1 MLTKVKICGMTDA
14 ATIQTAINHKVDY
27 LGFVFYQ
34 KSPRNL
40 TPKQATL
47 LTKNIPSHI
56 NKVAVIVNETDQF
69 IEYIKNDFDT
79 FQLHGDEDLNR
90 VKELKKKYNKKIIKA
105 IKVTDENSA
114 KKFQQFEDEVDMFL
128 FDSPAMEKSAKFNWQ
143 ILQNLKITKPYLIAG
158 SININNVDEIL
169 KFNPTGIDISSG
181 LEDSRGVKSEKKII
195 ELLNKVKN
203 GKN

>member
-1 MLTKVKICGMTDA
+1 MQTKVKICGMTDA

-47 LTKNIPSHI
+47 LIKNIPSHI
-56 NKVAVIVNETDQF
+56 NKVAVLVNETDQF

-90 VKELKKKYNKKIIKA
+90 IKELKKKYNKKIIKA

-114 KKFQQFEDEVDMFL
+114 KKFQQFEDQVDMFL

-158 SININNVDEIL
+158 SININNVDEVL
-169 KFNPTGIDISSG
+169 KYNPYGIDVSG
-181 LEDSRGVKSEKKII
+181 GVEKNRGVKCDGKII
-195 ELLNKVKN
+195 KFLDKVKT
-203 GKN
+203 